1 MRLLRLLFVAL
12 FALVSV
18 SVYGIEPSTQIVV
31 RNGKK
36 VYVHKV
42 EKGHTLYSIAKAY
55 GVTEQQIIDSNEGL
69 SAEKLKIDDIIYIP
83 CIEKKGS
90 KGDQK
95 RNDKEDGKYYYHEVK
110 QGDTFYSI
118 AREYKISVNTL
129 REDNPSVD
137 PSSMSLGTKLRIRRG
152 EVGYATTEEIDRT
165 EQSDKPTSTGP
176 NEYVV
181 QAGDTVY
188 SLSRRAGLTER
199 EFMALNKLRT
209 VNDLKVGMVVLLG
222 STITEE
228 PAKQTEEQTEEQ
240 YPTEQTEEQQ
250 GEESQGD
257 DAVSGDEQV
266 PEEVAEEF
274 NRERLSGRSDDNP
287 VPDDDFTFPWFM
299 FGDEGKLED
308 SFRHAEI
315 DFMELGANN
324 TLKVALMLPF
334 KMKGEVKSVYI
345 DFYRGVLLAMEDL
358 KQEGFSVDL
367 TVFDTQND
375 ARVINDIMS
384 YEDKFLDA
392 QLLIGPVYENELQ
405 YVVSHAERENI
416 AVVSPLD
423 DIKTLESPVIF
434 QMQPE
439 RCYRYDKVRDLIS
452 GDREVITIYAST
464 NDKDFIKEINAEV
477 TSTKRTNL
485 EYVFNRGS
493 YFYSRTSSGA
503 RGSQVNLESI
513 LRTRND
519 KTFIIVADSDVDIER
534 ILTTLSS
541 TKSKLLDRGSLPG
554 RYDVVGNYKWTRRKN
569 IDPQSFFTNNV
580 SFVVSYHAKRDSE
593 TIRVFDGRYV
603 KAFGAL
609 PTAYSYRGYDAAM
622 IFCRRMYIGL
632 DDMSTTIKPLTTMYS
647 FVGDGG
653 TKVNKEWVLVRYNDD
668 FTITTK

>member
-90 KGDQK
+90 KGNQK
-95 RNDKEDGKYYYHEVK
+95 KNDKEDGKYYYHEVK

-118 AREYKISVNTL
+118 ARAYKISVNTL

-137 PSSMSLGTKLRIRRG
+137 PSSMSLGIKLRIRRG

-240 YPTEQTEEQQ
+240 AEEQYPTEQTEEQQ

-257 DAVSGDEQV
+257 DTVGGDEQV

-299 FGDEGKLED
+299 FGDEEKLED

-334 KMKGEVKSVYI
+334 KMVILQRLVVSDVHHDAVEDHHLRSLGGRYEHTPLEHVLEQSDSLQAYGLTS
-345 DFYRGVLLAMEDL
+345 GVRSRDQEYMFLRSQSRRKWYDILLLLFECAL
-358 KQEGFSVDL
+358 KKRMSCFAKVHL
-367 TVFDTQND
+367 
-375 ARVINDIMS
+375 AVIRDDRHSS
-384 YEDKFLDA
+384 YEVEGNLCLRHDEVDFSK
-392 QLLIGPVYENELQ
+392 
-405 YVVSHAERENI
+405 VS
-416 AVVSPLD
+416 
-423 DIKTLESPVIF
+423 
-434 QMQPE
+434 
-439 RCYRYDKVRDLIS
+439 C
-452 GDREVITIYAST
+452 
-464 NDKDFIKEINAEV
+464 
-477 TSTKRTNL
+477 
-485 EYVFNRGS
+485 
-493 YFYSRTSSGA
+493 
-503 RGSQVNLESI
+503 
-513 LRTRND
+513 
-519 KTFIIVADSDVDIER
+519 
-534 ILTTLSS
+534 
-541 TKSKLLDRGSLPG
+541 
-554 RYDVVGNYKWTRRKN
+554 
-569 IDPQSFFTNNV
+569 
-580 SFVVSYHAKRDSE
+580 
-593 TIRVFDGRYV
+593 
-603 KAFGAL
+603 
-609 PTAYSYRGYDAAM
+609 
-622 IFCRRMYIGL
+622 
-632 DDMSTTIKPLTTMYS
+632 
-647 FVGDGG
+647 
-653 TKVNKEWVLVRYNDD
+653 
-668 FTITTK
+668 